1 MRHRIIIEGKSMHDM
16 TKAEQEEIWKLSK
29 TNDVFEKDIN
39 GDLWQVLDLS
49 NPTEESDNL
58 LVKKT

>member
-1 MRHRIIIEGKSMHDM
+1 MHDM
-16 TKAEQEEIWKLSK
+16 TEEEQEEIWKLSR

-49 NPTEESDNL
+49 NGIEESDNL
-58 LVKKT
+58 LVKSDQ